1 MKRIKQWTS
10 ILLTA
15 VLLLSLTAPA
25 ALAADSTVT
34 VRTVDDLVELSRKCT
49 LDTWSQG
56 KTVILDADLDLSGTD
71 FSPIPTFGGTFQ
83 GNGHRISGLSITGS
97 GNDRGLFRYVQKNA
111 VVQDL
116 TVGGSIRPDGHQD
129 ELGLIAG
136 KNSGRILNCT
146 ANGTVSGDNRI
157 GGIVG
162 RCV

>member
-25 ALAADSTVT
+25 RWQADSTVT

-97 GNDRGLFRYVQKNA
+97 GNDRGCSAMCRKMPWCR
-111 VVQDL
+111 
-116 TVGGSIRPDGHQD
+116 T
-129 ELGLIAG
+129 
-136 KNSGRILNCT
+136 
-146 ANGTVSGDNRI
+146 
-157 GGIVG
+157 
-162 RCV
+162 

>member
-56 KTVILDADLDLSGTD
+56 
-71 FSPIPTFGGTFQ
+71 
-83 GNGHRISGLSITGS
+83 
-97 GNDRGLFRYVQKNA
+97 
-111 VVQDL
+111 
-116 TVGGSIRPDGHQD
+116 
-129 ELGLIAG
+129 
-136 KNSGRILNCT
+136 
-146 ANGTVSGDNRI
+146 
-157 GGIVG
+157 
-162 RCV
+162 